1 MSVKLKTFSLKDK
14 KASDKQYDF
23 NLEED
28 VNIGLLHQVTK
39 GNRTNARNNTAS
51 VKTRS
56 QVSGTGAKPW
66 VQKGTG
72 RARHGSLRSPIF
84 VGGGIAHGPGGRV
97 YKDRTPKKMKQK
109 SLNMS
114 LSNRILE
121 NSVFVIDGSGIE
133 KPSTKVAS
141 EALKEL
147 SISKSFVFIYAED
160 DDFLIKSFR
169 NLKKAKVTS
178 VKKLSTFD
186 VISNDENLSNSRR
199 EIVDDKHNGEI
210 KYIKHGKGILA
221 KRNSFYYKGDFRND
235 VRYGKGLIIYKNTSF
250 KD

>member
-1 MSVKLKTFSLKDK
+1 M
-14 KASDKQYDF
+14 
-23 NLEED
+23 
-28 VNIGLLHQVTK
+28 NIGLLHQVTK

-147 SISKSFVFIYAED
+147 SISKSFVFVYAED

-186 VISNDENLSNSRR
+186 VISNEVVVFSENAMNS
-199 EIVDDKHNGEI
+199 ILDK
-210 KYIKHGKGILA
+210 K
-221 KRNSFYYKGDFRND
+221 
-235 VRYGKGLIIYKNTSF
+235 
-250 KD
+250 

>member
-1 MSVKLKTFSLKDK
+1 MCIRD
-14 KASDKQYDF
+14 
-23 NLEED
+23 
-28 VNIGLLHQVTK
+28 
-39 GNRTNARNNTAS
+39 
-51 VKTRS
+51 RS

-147 SISKSFVFIYAED
+147 SISKSFVFVYAED

-186 VISNDENLSNSRR
+186 VISNEVVVFSENAMNS
-199 EIVDDKHNGEI
+199 ILDK
-210 KYIKHGKGILA
+210 K
-221 KRNSFYYKGDFRND
+221 
-235 VRYGKGLIIYKNTSF
+235 
-250 KD
+250 